1 MVHIANSITHSNVGI
16 REMASLLCPRRRI
29 LAALAR

>member
-1 MVHIANSITHSNVGI
+1 MVHIANSVVDSNVGI
-16 REMASLLCPRRRI
+16 REMASLFCPLRRI